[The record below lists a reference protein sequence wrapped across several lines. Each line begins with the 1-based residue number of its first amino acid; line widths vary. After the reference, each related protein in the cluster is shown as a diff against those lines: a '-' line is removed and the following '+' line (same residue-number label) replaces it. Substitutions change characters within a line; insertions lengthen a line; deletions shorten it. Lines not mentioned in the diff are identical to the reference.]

1 MQLSTMRLEARQI
14 LGQTDTA
21 HTNISE
27 SQLTTWA
34 NLAYGYIIGKTRDI
48 PITERSYSTPAG
60 ATPTVTL
67 NANTITVD
75 RAKIYVRPDNFWQE
89 LEIVDVADLMR
100 RDPDWE
106 NADVGV
112 PELLVRM
119 GTFSARLYP
128 PPNASIAS
136 QATSLKTYGLE
147 HPTSLA
153 ADGDLPDLPVILQ
166 NLFPHYMAARGFA
179 FLADEERSALHFRY
193 FYSGVKDVLQI
204 SQKFSDQR
212 VKWKFERDEMG
223 QPN

>member
-1 MQLSTMRLEARQI
+1 MQLSTMRSEARQI
-14 LGQTDTA
+14 LGQTDVGSSNITEA
-21 HTNISE
+21 MLTN
-27 SQLTTWA
+27 WA
-34 NLAYGYIIGKTRDI
+34 NLAYSYIIGKTRDI
-48 PITERSYSTPAG
+48 PINERSYTTPSG
-60 ATPTVTL
+60 ASPTVTL
-67 NANTITVD
+67 NSNTITVD

-89 LEIVDVADLMR
+89 LEIVDIADLMR

-112 PELLVRM
+112 PELFVRM

-128 PPNASIAS
+128 PPNTSIES
-136 QATSLKTYGLE
+136 QATSLKTYGLAN
-147 HPTSLA
+147 PTALA
-153 ADGDLPDLPVILQ
+153 ADADVPDLPILLQ

-179 FLADEERSALHFRY
+179 FLADEERSGLHFRY
-193 FYSGVKDVLQI
+193 FYGNVKDVLQV

>member
-1 MQLSTMRLEARQI
+1 MQLSTMRSDARQI
-14 LGQTDTA
+14 LGQTDVA
-21 HTNISE
+21 SSNITE
-27 SQLTTWA
+27 AMLTTWA

-67 NANTITVD
+67 NANTVTVD

-89 LEIVDVADLMR
+89 LEVIDIADLMR
-100 RDPDWE
+100 IDADWE

-112 PELLVRM
+112 PEKLVRM

-128 PPNASIAS
+128 PPNTSIES

-153 ADGDLPDLPVILQ
+153 ADADVPDLPVLLQ

-179 FLADEERSALHFRY
+179 FLGDEDRSGLHFRF
-193 FYSGVKDVLQI
+193 FYGAVKDVLQTV
-204 SQKFSDQR
+204 QKISDQR
-212 VKWKFERDEMG
+212 VKWKFERD
-223 QPN
+223 